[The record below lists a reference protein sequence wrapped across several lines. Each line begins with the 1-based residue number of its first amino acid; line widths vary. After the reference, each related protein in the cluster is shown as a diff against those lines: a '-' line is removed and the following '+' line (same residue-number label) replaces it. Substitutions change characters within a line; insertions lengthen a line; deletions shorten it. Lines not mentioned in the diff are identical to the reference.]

1 MADNYFIFRTAK
13 LKTHKDVTTV
23 LKEQHRAKDYNSH
36 RADETLSYRNTYSTD
51 YEQAIQKFD
60 ELLPKQ
66 RRKNA
71 VVGLNF
77 IVTTSEE
84 FSSKEEEFD
93 FYEKSRKYIAEQFG
107 EVVGWAIHKD
117 ETSTHMQVVTIPLV
131 DGKLNARQ
139 LIGGDR
145 NRMKRI
151 QTEFYEQVGKEFGLK
166 RGKDVEETKDIH
178 KTVEQKHR
186 EKEKEL
192 EQREKALQERENS
205 LVEREKQLESDLS
218 SLTEKRAIINES
230 VQFCKENSLGVFK
243 ELEQNEKD
251 AFFFPHNP
259 REFLGRIKKA
269 LTGAWELV
277 RNLSNKNQQ
286 LEEENS
292 QLRRQNQIWREETSP
307 EQFRE
312 IADTLEKNHCSSW
325 KKYKDRQKRLSRNQE
340 SGIGY

>member
-13 LKTHKDVTTV
+13 LKTHQDVTNV
-23 LKEQHRAKDYNSH
+23 LKEQHRAEDYESH
-36 RADETLSYRNTYSTD
+36 RADATQSYKNEYSSN
-51 YEQAIQKFD
+51 YENAIQKFD

-77 IVTTSEE
+77 VVTTSEE
-84 FSSKEEEFD
+84 FSSKAEESA
-93 FYEKSRKYIAEQFG
+93 FYGQAINYISQNFG
-107 EVVGWAIHKD
+107 RVVGWAIHRD
-117 ETSTHMQVVTIPLV
+117 ETSPHLQCVTIPLV

-139 LIGGDR
+139 LIGGDKH
-145 NRMKRI
+145 RMKRI
-151 QTEFYEQVGKEFGLK
+151 QTDFYETVGKEFGLK
-166 RGKDVEETKDIH
+166 RGKDVAETKAVH

-186 EKEKEL
+186 EQEKEL
-192 EQREKALQERENS
+192 EQREKTLQERENS

-218 SLTEKRAIINES
+218 SLNEKRAIINES
-230 VQFCKENSLGVFK
+230 VQFCKENSMGVFK

-277 RNLSNKNQQ
+277 RNLSNKNQK

-292 QLRRQNQIWREETSP
+292 QLRRQNQIWREETTP

-312 IADTLEKNHCSSW
+312 IADTLEKNHCRTL
-325 KKYKDRQKRLSRNQE
+325 KQFKVLQKRLNQNQE
-340 SGIGY
+340 IGY

>member
-13 LKTHKDVTTV
+13 LKTHQDVTNV
-23 LKEQHRAKDYNSH
+23 LKEQHRADDYESH

-84 FSSKEEEFD
+84 FSSKAEEFD
-93 FYEKSRKYIAEQFG
+93 FYEKSRKYIAENFG
-107 EVVGWAIHKD
+107 KIVGWAIHRD
-117 ETSTHMQVVTIPLV
+117 ETSTHMQVVTIPLFG
-131 DGKLNARQ
+131 GKLNARQ

-166 RGKDVEETKDIH
+166 RGKDVEETKAIH

-205 LVEREKQLESDLS
+205 LVEREKQLDSDLS
-218 SLTEKRAIINES
+218 SLNEKRAIINDS

-277 RNLSNKNQQ
+277 RTLGNKNQK
-286 LEEENS
+286 LEQENAE
-292 QLRRQNQIWREETSP
+292 LKRQNQIWREETSP

-312 IADTLEKNHCSSW
+312 IADTLEKNHCTSW
-325 KKYKDRQKRLSRNQE
+325 KQFKVLQKRLGREQDE
-340 SGIGY
+340 IGY